1 MKNIIVYLNL
11 ILLTS
16 LGYAQV
22 DLNKFRKTKVDKRD
36 FKEIS
41 NFKIYS
47 KDGNISQYDSA
58 SFENEDSNIYVFTKS
73 GNTLIFPQS
82 NLDSLVSDKG
92 KSLSFTEIYQT
103 SQRKIKNDPMVRNNR
118 KAIISIKNDLSA
130 FSRLRNTGYLLQ
142 IVGTIV
148 SIGGA
153 LNENPQT
160 SGLGGVISLAGFV
173 IVWRSGEI
181 IDYNSVSKRKTRR

>member
-1 MKNIIVYLNL
+1 M
-11 ILLTS
+11 TS

-22 DLNKFRKTKVDKRD
+22 DLNKFRKTKVDKRN

-103 SQRKIKNDPMVRNNR
+103 SQRKIKNDPMVSNNR
-118 KAIISIKNDLSA
+118 KAIISIKSDLSA

>member
-22 DLNKFRKTKVDKRD
+22 DLNKFRKTKVDKRN

-92 KSLSFTEIYQT
+92 KSLSFTKTNQT
-103 SQRKIKNDPMVRNNR
+103 SQRNIKNDPMVRNNR

-130 FSRLRNTGYLLQ
+130 FSRVRSIGYILQ
-142 IVGTIV
+142 IVGSVVTV
-148 SIGGA
+148 GAA
-153 LNENPQT
+153 LNENPKLT
-160 SGLGGVISLAGFV
+160 ALGGIISIVGFV
-173 IVWRSGEI
+173 TVWKSGEAI
-181 IDYNSVSKRKTRR
+181 SYNSVSKRKTRR

>member
-22 DLNKFRKTKVDKRD
+22 DLNKFRKTKVDKRN

-92 KSLSFTEIYQT
+92 KSFYSPFSVLRYSF
-103 SQRKIKNDPMVRNNR
+103 
-118 KAIISIKNDLSA
+118 
-130 FSRLRNTGYLLQ
+130 
-142 IVGTIV
+142 
-148 SIGGA
+148 
-153 LNENPQT
+153 
-160 SGLGGVISLAGFV
+160 
-173 IVWRSGEI
+173 
-181 IDYNSVSKRKTRR
+181 

>member
-22 DLNKFRKTKVDKRD
+22 DLNKFRKTKVDKRN

-92 KSLSFTEIYQT
+92 KSLSFTKTNQT
-103 SQRKIKNDPMVRNNR
+103 SQRNIKNDPMVRNNR
-118 KAIISIKNDLSA
+118 KAIISIKSDLSD
-130 FSRLRNTGYLLQ
+130 FSRLRSTGYLLQ
-142 IVGTIV
+142 IVGSVVT
-148 SIGGA
+148 IGGA
-153 LNENPQT
+153 LNENPQLT
-160 SGLGGVISLAGFV
+160 ALGGIISIAGFV
-173 IVWRSGEI
+173 TVWRSGEMI
-181 IDYNSVSKRKTRR
+181 NYNSGTKRKTRR